1 MSVRHSI
8 KIGPPRFGIAVH
20 ALICL
25 AQSGKAMSSAAIA
38 KKVNSHATFVRRVL
52 IQLVQTGI
60 VEAKEGRDG
69 GYILQRDPDQI
80 TLADIFLA
88 LNSAY
93 GESDNNNDCTANR
106 KQQDESMEDCCVSEE
121 QINSDPGL
129 KELETRLHSI
139 MDDIQIQTIMLLKQH
154 TLAEVMKD
162 LQFNQ

>member
-1 MSVRHSI
+1 MSIRHSI

-38 KKVNSHATFVRRVL
+38 KKVSSHATFVRRVL

-69 GYILQRDPDQI
+69 GYFLQRNPGQI

-93 GESDNNNDCTANR
+93 GESEDKQDCDNNLQRRNKA
-106 KQQDESMEDCCVSEE
+106 SEDCCVSEE